1 MTESGSRMV
10 EKYLKFSD
18 FMSYIFAHHELFTEP
33 QDDQNEEEEGGKE
46 EDEEDDS
53 NPFRDFFIKF
63 LINL

>member
-1 MTESGSRMV
+1 MTEGGSRMV

-33 QDDQNEEEEGGKE
+33 QDDQNEEEE
-46 EDEEDDS
+46 DEEDDS